1 MSDLNNLSGEIIL
14 PGMATGPVSK
24 LDIPVSFWGGVDHHG
39 SIIDVHHP
47 QHGLSLTGKVL
58 VMEAGRG
65 SSSSSSVLAEL
76 IRTDLGPIAI
86 VLAEADVI
94 IALGAIVGSELYGK
108 QIPILKL
115 DISALE
121 SLQNDEIITVDNL
134 GDRGVIRR

>member
-1 MSDLNNLSGEIIL
+1 MTDSKQLVGEIVL
-14 PGMATGPVSK
+14 PGLAHGPVLK

-39 SIIDVHHP
+39 TIIDVHHP

-76 IRTDLGPIAI
+76 IRTNLGPVAI

-94 IALGAIVGSELYGK
+94 IALGAIVGSELYDK
-108 QIPILKL
+108 QIPIIKL

-121 SLQNDEIITVDNL
+121 TLTNGEIITVDNL
-134 GDRGVIRR
+134 GDRGVIKR

>member
-1 MSDLNNLSGEIIL
+1 
-14 PGMATGPVSK
+14 
-24 LDIPVSFWGGVDHHG
+24 
-39 SIIDVHHP
+39 
-47 QHGLSLTGKVL
+47 
-58 VMEAGRG
+58 
-65 SSSSSSVLAEL
+65 LAEL

-86 VLAEADVI
+86 VLAESDVI

-115 DISALE
+115 EISALE

>member
-1 MSDLNNLSGEIIL
+1 MTDSKQLVGEVVL
-14 PGMATGPVSK
+14 PGLAHGPVLK

-39 SIIDVHHP
+39 TIIDVHHP

-76 IRTDLGPIAI
+76 IRTNLGPVAI

-94 IALGAIVGSELYGK
+94 IALGAIVGSELYDK
-108 QIPILKL
+108 QIPIIKL

-121 SLQNDEIITVDNL
+121 TLTNGEIITVDNL
-134 GDRGVIRR
+134 GDRGVIKR

>member
-1 MSDLNNLSGEIIL
+1 MTDSKQLVGEIVL
-14 PGMATGPVSK
+14 PGLATGPVLK

-39 SIIDVHHP
+39 TIIDVHHP

-76 IRTDLGPIAI
+76 IRTDLGPLAI

-94 IALGAIVGSELYGK
+94 IALGAIVGSELYDK
-108 QIPILKL
+108 QIPIIKL

-121 SLQNDEIITVDNL
+121 TLTNGEIITVDNL
-134 GDRGVIRR
+134 GDRGVIKR

>member
-1 MSDLNNLSGEIIL
+1 MTDSKQLVGEVVL
-14 PGMATGPVSK
+14 PGLAHGPVLK

-39 SIIDVHHP
+39 TIIDFHHP

-76 IRTDLGPIAI
+76 IRTNLGPVAI

-94 IALGAIVGSELYGK
+94 IALGAIVGSELYDK
-108 QIPILKL
+108 QIPIIKL

-121 SLQNDEIITVDNL
+121 TLTNGEIITVDNL
-134 GDRGVIRR
+134 GDRGVIKR

>member
-1 MSDLNNLSGEIIL
+1 MTDSKQLVGEIVL
-14 PGMATGPVSK
+14 PGLANGPVLK
-24 LDIPVSFWGGVDHHG
+24 LDIPVSVWGGVDHHG
-39 SIIDVHHP
+39 TIIDVHHP

-76 IRTDLGPIAI
+76 IRTNLGPVAI

-94 IALGAIVGSELYGK
+94 IALGAIVGSELYDK
-108 QIPILKL
+108 QIPIIKL

-121 SLQNDEIITVDNL
+121 TLTNGEIITVDNL
-134 GDRGVIRR
+134 GDRGVIKR

>member
-1 MSDLNNLSGEIIL
+1 MTDSRQLVGEIVL
-14 PGMATGPVSK
+14 PGLAHGPVLK

-39 SIIDVHHP
+39 TIIDVHHP

-76 IRTDLGPIAI
+76 IRTDLGPVAI

-94 IALGAIVGSELYGK
+94 IALGAIVGSELYDK
-108 QIPILKL
+108 QIPIIKL

-121 SLQNDEIITVDNL
+121 TLTNGEIITVDNL
-134 GDRGVIRR
+134 GDRGVIKR